1 MPKFSIIIPVYNVA
15 PYIGDCLSSLISQSF
30 DDWEAIC
37 VDDGSL
43 DGAGAII
50 DDFAA
55 KDKRFRVVH
64 KKNEGVAIA
73 RNLAVGLAHGEWVL
87 FLDGDDVLGVDA
99 LRTIVDV
106 SKAYPKQ
113 DYIRFSFTEFT
124 NKFEQDLNSDI
135 KIVDVRDFVPWDTLY
150 AYMTEFAF
158 KRNRILGI
166 SASSFRRGQDRTF
179 IVQVIL
185 FRMESYAQTNSKI
198 YGYRTRI
205 GSSIHT
211 KASVPVMKDELGH
224 RIVIL
229 QYIDSCNKKVVYAR
243 SGWLE
248 EFCIYGYIANSE
260 FKNRYCGEEVRDL
273 LGYYYEVLPKLRNV
287 QGFSR
292 TGKVVLYMYQYI
304 RLRCFRRLVCV
315 TIPLFRHYVVMI
327 VENPRLAMRKIV
339 ARLGGKKTI

>member
-15 PYIGDCLSSLISQSF
+15 PYIVDCLASLISQSF

-50 DDFAA
+50 DDFAT

-73 RNLAVGLAHGEWVL
+73 RNLAVGMAHGEWVL

-106 SKAYPKQ
+106 SKAYPMQ
-113 DYIRFSFTEFT
+113 DYIRFSFAEFT

-135 KIVDVRDFVPWDTLY
+135 KIVDVRDVVPWDTIY

-158 KRNRILGI
+158 KRNRIWGI

-185 FRMESYAQTNSKI
+185 FRMESYAQTTSKI

-205 GSSIHT
+205 GSSIHS

-224 RIVIL
+224 RIVIM
-229 QYIDSCNKKVVYAR
+229 QYIDSCNKKVVYAK

-248 EFCIYGYIANSE
+248 EFCIYGYIVNSE

-273 LGYYYEVLPKLRNV
+273 LDYYYDVLPQLRKV
-287 QGFSR
+287 QGFSPV
-292 TGKVVLYMYQYI
+292 GKVVLYLYQHI
-304 RLRCFRRLVCV
+304 RLQCFRRLVCI
-315 TIPLFRHYVVMI
+315 TIPSLRHYVRVIFMD
-327 VENPRLAMRKIV
+327 PKMAMQKFLARV
-339 ARLGGKKTI
+339 RS